1 MPHAAAAE
9 ASRTVFP
16 VASCAC
22 IYMKYDA
29 HSRHNTHINSFARK
43 LRLHFCNKSYALSP
57 HTESDTRTRTH
68 APLPPLPLS
77 YHAIPNDGDPAPL
90 PPRGHITEYT
100 CASAN
105 NSPTRRRMQQ
115 KREKKKKRRHDGNQV
130 LSFMSGEARRACL
143 FADVRRGRARN
154 FSVHHTRACVCAR
167 PRRLSYESVFVQ
179 HMRTCLLIV
188 YCLAREINKSFAYL
202 INQRIN

>member
-1 MPHAAAAE
+1 MRFHRTRKATHAHARTPRFRLSPSPTTPSRMMATPLRYRLGDTLRNILAHRQTTAPHE
-9 ASRTVFP
+9 EE
-16 VASCAC
+16 
-22 IYMKYDA
+22 
-29 HSRHNTHINSFARK
+29 
-43 LRLHFCNKSYALSP
+43 CNKK
-57 HTESDTRTRTH
+57 E
-68 APLPPLPLS
+68 
-77 YHAIPNDGDPAPL
+77 
-90 PPRGHITEYT
+90 
-100 CASAN
+100 
-105 NSPTRRRMQQ
+105 
-115 KREKKKKRRHDGNQV
+115 KRQKKRRHDGNQV